1 MSHLIKIYA
10 VSNSSILSLV
20 LKELRAFKV
29 LSALSVFHD
38 FGQMETLP
46 YFWIMKPSKMNF
58 KPQEHFIKKDI
69 NLMHV
74 KK

>member
-10 VSNSSILSLV
+10 VSNSSVLSLV
-20 LKELRAFKV
+20 LKELRTFKV

-46 YFWIMKPSKMNF
+46 YFSAI
-58 KPQEHFIKKDI
+58 
-69 NLMHV
+69 
-74 KK
+74 